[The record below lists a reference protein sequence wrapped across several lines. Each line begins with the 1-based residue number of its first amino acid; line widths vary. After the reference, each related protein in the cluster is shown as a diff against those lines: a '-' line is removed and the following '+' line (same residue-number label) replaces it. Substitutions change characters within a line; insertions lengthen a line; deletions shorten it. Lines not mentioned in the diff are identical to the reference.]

1 MNYLSI
7 EEAIQLHD
15 EILEISG
22 GKRGY
27 NNISLGYLRSAL
39 EQIKNDNFYPSI
51 TEKVTHLVFSCI
63 KFHPFLDGNKRT
75 SIYLAMIFL
84 DFNGVDVQDFA
95 QKMEDVVVD
104 VAENKISKG
113 GLLEI
118 LKKIV
123 DG

>member
-1 MNYLSI
+1 MNYLNI
-7 EEAIQLHD
+7 EEAIELHD

-22 GKRGY
+22 GKKGY
-27 NNISLGYLRSAL
+27 NNISLGYLTSAL
-39 EQIKNDNFYPSI
+39 EQIKNDIFYPSI
-51 TEKVTHLVFSCI
+51 TEKVTHLMFSCI

-104 VAENKISKG
+104 VAENKINKE

-123 DG
+123 E